1 MSTHTTE
8 RARPGLRRFLR
19 PAGPRPERCE
29 LCGQDV
35 PPEHRHLVDEERR
48 SLACACTPCAMLFD
62 RPGAS
67 AGRFRSLPG
76 RILADPGFGAGPGS
90 AAWEALHIP
99 VSIAFFFRNSELG
112 RPVAFYPSPAGATE
126 SELDPETWQSV
137 FGGSP
142 LTELMLPD
150 TEALLVRRRPE
161 GDAGGEG
168 ADRTDCYLVPVDL
181 AYELVG
187 RMRLHWHGFDGG
199 ARAHAELAAFF
210 DDLARRATDVSREG
224 GET

>member
-1 MSTHTTE
+1 MSTDISE
-8 RARPGLRRFLR
+8 RGRTGRTGLRRFLE
-19 PAGPRPERCE
+19 PAQPRAERCE

-67 AGRFRSLPG
+67 TGRFRSLPD
-76 RILADPGFGAGPGS
+76 RILTDPELGAGLGP
-90 AAWEALHIP
+90 AAWEALRVP

-126 SELDPETWQSV
+126 SELDPETWESV
-137 FGGSP
+137 FGGSA
-142 LTELMLPD
+142 LAELMLPD
-150 TEALLVRRRPE
+150 TEALLVRRSPGSG
-161 GDAGGEG
+161 GD

-181 AYELVG
+181 AYALVG
-187 RMRLHWHGFDGG
+187 
-199 ARAHAELAAFF
+199 
-210 DDLARRATDVSREG
+210 
-224 GET
+224 